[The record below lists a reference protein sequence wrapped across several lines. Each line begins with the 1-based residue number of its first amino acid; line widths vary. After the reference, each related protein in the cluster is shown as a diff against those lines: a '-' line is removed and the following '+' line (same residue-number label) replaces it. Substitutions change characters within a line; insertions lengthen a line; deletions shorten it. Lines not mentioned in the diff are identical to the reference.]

1 MQENNLKT
9 NYINRSHRLLVRAT
23 IIIFIMANIITLFL
37 YFSGRGS
44 ANLDLQLIGIEMIII
59 LFAIAGA
66 AAVIKYFPGR
76 DWVKYVTVT
85 MFGICIICFDYVM
98 SGAPEVFANFYLI
111 MGLSLLYL
119 DMNLSIFA
127 TLLTLILH
135 TLLVMIAP
143 GIITN
148 TENLTLTLAVR
159 YANFIF
165 FGIVSGFLALVV
177 VKLLRKSIE
186 KEIQATS
193 LNEKLQ
199 TIIGGVASQA
209 DKLAIS
215 ASALLAYTTE
225 TGQSAQQ
232 VNKSVMSLAEAAAE
246 SADFTS
252 KTAEVNRQISMAIE
266 NASNNVQLVSNQ
278 TLNFG
283 EIVDEGINAMHE
295 QNDMMQESKE
305 AQEAV
310 SQAVH
315 MLGDK
320 SQKIEN
326 IVELITA
333 IANQTNLLS
342 LNAAIEAARAGEAG
356 RGFAVVAEEVRKLAE
371 NSAQAARD
379 IARLITEIQQ
389 GIDAT
394 VKEIDR
400 SNQLYSRQE
409 LAVNMTRNMFNNIEQ
424 GAHSIAD
431 AIQEVSAVL
440 EEVLSSTDEMVQN
453 MDNVAATDEESTASI
468 QEIAALSRQQ
478 TGSVTSIVEM
488 ARELASSSEQLK
500 TLVNH

>member
-1 MQENNLKT
+1 MQEQNLKADF
-9 NYINRSHRLLVRAT
+9 INRSHRLLVKAT
-23 IIIFIMANIITLFL
+23 IIIFIIANMVTLML
-37 YFSGRGS
+37 YFSGKGS
-44 ANLDLQLIGIEMIII
+44 ANLDLQRIGMESIII
-59 LFAIAGA
+59 LFAITVT
-66 AAVIKYFPGR
+66 AAVIKYFPER

-85 MFGICIICFDYVM
+85 MFGICIISFDYVM

-119 DMNLSIFA
+119 DMKLSIFA
-127 TLLTLILH
+127 TILTLVLH
-135 TLLVMIAP
+135 TLLVVIAP
-143 GIITN
+143 EIVN
-148 TENLTLTLAVR
+148 SENLALTLSVR
-159 YANFIF
+159 YANFVF
-165 FGIVSGFLALVV
+165 FGIVSGFLATVV
-177 VKLLRKSIE
+177 VSLLRKTIE
-186 KEIQATS
+186 KETQATS
-193 LNEKLQ
+193 LNDKLQ

-209 DKLAIS
+209 DKLALS
-215 ASALLAYTTE
+215 ASDLLAYTTE
-225 TGQSAQQ
+225 TDQSAQQ
-232 VNKSVMSLAEAAAE
+232 VNKSVLSLAEAAAE
-246 SADFTS
+246 NADFTS

-278 TLNFG
+278 TLQFG

-295 QNDMMQESKE
+295 QNEMMQESKE
-305 AQEAV
+305 AQQAV
-310 SQAVH
+310 NQAVH

-389 GIDAT
+389 GINTT

-400 SNQLYSRQE
+400 SNQLHSQQE
-409 LAVNMTRNMFNNIEQ
+409 LAVDMTRNMFNNIEQ
-424 GAHSIAD
+424 GAHSITN

-440 EEVLSSTDEMVQN
+440 EEILSSTDEMVQN
-453 MDNVAATDEESTASI
+453 MDNVAATDQEAAASI

-478 TGSVTSIVEM
+478 TSSVTSIVEM
-488 ARELASSSEQLK
+488 ARELADASEQLK
-500 TLVNH
+500 ALANQ

>member
-37 YFSGRGS
+37 YFSGKGS
-44 ANLDLQLIGIEMIII
+44 ANLDLQRIGIEIII
-59 LFAIAGA
+59 ISFSIAVT

-119 DMNLSIFA
+119 DMNLSVYA
-127 TLLTLILH
+127 TLLTLVLH
-135 TLLVMIAP
+135 TLLVIIAP
-143 GIITN
+143 EIIN
-148 TENLTLTLAVR
+148 TENLTLSLAVR

-165 FGIVSGFLALVV
+165 FGIVSGFLAQVV
-177 VKLLRKSIE
+177 VKLLGKSIE

-193 LNEKLQ
+193 INEKLQ
-199 TIIGGVASQA
+199 TIISGVAAQA
-209 DKLAIS
+209 DKLALS
-215 ASALLAYTTE
+215 ASALLAYSTE
-225 TGQSAQQ
+225 TDQSSQQ

-315 MLGDK
+315 ILGDK
-320 SQKIEN
+320 SQEIES
-326 IVELITA
+326 IVGLITA

-389 GIDAT
+389 GINAT

-424 GAHSIAD
+424 GAHSITD

-453 MDNVAATDEESTASI
+453 MDNVAATDEESSASI

-478 TGSVTSIVEM
+478 TGSVTSIVDM
-488 ARELASSSEQLK
+488 ARELTDASEQLK
-500 TLVNH
+500 TLVNQ